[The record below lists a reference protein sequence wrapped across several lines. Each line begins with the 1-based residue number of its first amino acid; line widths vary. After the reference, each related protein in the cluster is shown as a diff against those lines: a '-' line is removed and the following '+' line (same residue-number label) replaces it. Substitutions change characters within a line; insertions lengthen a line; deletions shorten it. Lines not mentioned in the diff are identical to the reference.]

1 MFFLSLHQNVDSI
14 MTQIL
19 VTLNEDVTTQAIRK
33 AIELMR
39 GVATTVVLKS
49 KATDNHQAFAQ
60 QKLVKDS
67 LTRAFDEVHSA
78 QREGRKLQ
86 SADEFIA
93 ELQSES
99 VQ

>member
-1 MFFLSLHQNVDSI
+1 

-19 VTLNEDVTTQAIRK
+19 VTLNEGVTTQAIRK

-49 KATDNHQAFAQ
+49 KATDNHKALTQ

-67 LTRAFDEVHSA
+67 LTRAFDEVHCA

-86 SADEFIA
+86 SADNYIKW
-93 ELQSES
+93 LISLNH
-99 VQ
+99 